1 MTKFMNFLRKII
13 IIYCLLNAAIAALYY
28 QEASSGR
35 DLKAVEM
42 LRGIRPLNGFQFF
55 ADMAGYENY
64 GPPTQFTRYFPVLF
78 LLAAF
83 ILYAQPKRRKK
94 LKDQKA
100 AQRQWQID
108 DAKNRS
114 QIAQREHEERLK
126 KTDEAWRNEK
136 AKKSDQ
142 VVTEHKTTTK
152 EKVKETPKEQ
162 EMAEEIT
169 NWFFGEYLPSHEG
182 IYLDLGDMNLPYN
195 LGVRPV
201 VKGRENLINSNLSL
215 GKTSAKETRALV
227 LSAAEHFDD
236 ACIAVDPQ
244 EFEGDVFAG
253 RANARMWLGITQSIL
268 GDDASTLDKPQK
280 RGAGLAFA
288 ESTSKFLVMQDFRM
302 VGRVTQE
309 WAESL
314 IYAGLLEDANT
325 LFMVSVLVFNSFDEK
340 DRAQTALNRSS
351 NTAPSKIDSS
361 FLARQQVPGSE
372 AMTTILGCKNT
383 TDLRKTCIS
392 AK

>member
-114 QIAQREHEERLK
+114 KIAQREHEERLK
-126 KTDEAWRNEK
+126 KNDEAWRNEK

-182 IYLDLGDMNLPYN
+182 IYLDLVDMNLPYN

-325 LFMVSVLVFNSFDEK
+325 LFMISVLVFNSFDEK

-361 FLARQQVPGSE
+361 FLARKQVPGSE
-372 AMTTILGCKNT
+372 AMTTVLGCKNT

-392 AK
+392 AR

>member
-1 MTKFMNFLRKII
+1 MKKFLKFLHKIAVV
-13 IIYCLLNAAIAALYY
+13 YCLLNAAIATIYY
-28 QEASSGR
+28 QEASSGK
-35 DLKAVEM
+35 DLKVVEI
-42 LRGIRPLNGFQFF
+42 LRELRPLNGFQIF

-78 LLAAF
+78 LLTAF

-100 AQRQWQID
+100 TQLQWQVED
-108 DAKNRS
+108 TKNRNK
-114 QIAQREHEERLK
+114 IAQREHEERLK
-126 KTDEAWRNEK
+126 RNDEAWRKEQL
-136 AKKSDQ
+136 KKSDQ
-142 VVTEHKTTTK
+142 VVPEHKKTTK
-152 EKVKETPKEQ
+152 EKVKEPPKKQ
-162 EMAEEIT
+162 EMAEDLT
-169 NWFFGEYLPSHEG
+169 SWFFGEYLPSHEG
-182 IYLDLGDMNLPYN
+182 MYLDLGDMNLPYN
-195 LGVRPV
+195 NGVRPV
-201 VKGRENLINSNLSL
+201 VKGREDLINSNLSL

-227 LSAAEHFDD
+227 LSAAEYFDD
-236 ACIAVDPQ
+236 ACVAVDPQ

-268 GDDASTLDKPQK
+268 GNDASTLDEPQK

-314 IYAGLLEDANT
+314 IYAGLFEDANT
-325 LFMVSVLVFNSFDEK
+325 LFMISVLVFNSFDEK
-340 DRAQTALNRSS
+340 DRAQTVLNRSA
-351 NTAPSKIDSS
+351 NTAPSNIDSS
-361 FLARQQVPGSE
+361 FLARRLIPGSE
-372 AMTTILGCKNT
+372 AMTSILGCRNT